1 MTETMNVVDWL
12 LEPENPS
19 VRYRTLTELLDRNDD
34 EPEVIATKKSIVSSE
49 QVTKILEK
57 MDPDGY
63 WLQKNPRTGRI
74 VGDGV
79 EYGAYATTHFCLAYL
94 AELGLDN
101 QHPKVILAAD
111 RYLGLQQTDGDFY
124 RHLSCLYGYNI
135 RTFVMLGFRKDPRI
149 QKSIDLMLATTRPD
163 GGFLCDMHEGK
174 YKTRAAKSCIRGSV
188 KTLLAFSELPEYW
201 DHPRC
206 LDLVDYFFRRE
217 SLFRTSDLESPVN
230 HDVTLTSFPMTWRA
244 SLIEIVYA
252 LSKMGYGTRMELDR
266 AWKLLEKKIDSHG
279 KYTLDWTPLQALFK
293 PGKKDRPNKWITFYA
308 LLSLKYKP
316 YLS

>member
-49 QVTKILEK
+49 QVTKILKK

-163 GGFLCDMHEGK
+163 GGFLCSCMKGN
-174 YKTRAAKSCIRGSV
+174 TRPG
-188 KTLLAFSELPEYW
+188 LLKVVFEVASKRSWRFLNCPNTGII
-201 DHPRC
+201 
-206 LDLVDYFFRRE
+206 LDVWIWSATSSGE
-217 SLFRTSDLESPVN
+217 SLCFAHPT
-230 HDVTLTSFPMTWRA
+230 
-244 SLIEIVYA
+244 
-252 LSKMGYGTRMELDR
+252 
-266 AWKLLEKKIDSHG
+266 
-279 KYTLDWTPLQALFK
+279 
-293 PGKKDRPNKWITFYA
+293 
-308 LLSLKYKP
+308 
-316 YLS
+316 